1 MLFLA
6 TIEYAYHFR
15 MNDDKQQCP
24 ENCYFIALNLYLLV
38 NFRGL
43 IFLGQISRFPEVVC
57 RGQEVHPHL
66 RRSKHSVLSSSG
78 YGSLQWA
85 DARYSCLLV
94 VWYDCVCY

>member
-15 MNDDKQQCP
+15 INDEKQQYSKIF
-24 ENCYFIALNLYLLV
+24 YFIALKLYLLV

-43 IFLGQISRFPEVVC
+43 IFFLRQVSRFPEVVC

-66 RRSKHSVLSSSG
+66 CRSKHSVLSSSG
-78 YGSLQWA
+78 YGSLQRA
-85 DARYSCLLV
+85 KAQI
-94 VWYDCVCY
+94 